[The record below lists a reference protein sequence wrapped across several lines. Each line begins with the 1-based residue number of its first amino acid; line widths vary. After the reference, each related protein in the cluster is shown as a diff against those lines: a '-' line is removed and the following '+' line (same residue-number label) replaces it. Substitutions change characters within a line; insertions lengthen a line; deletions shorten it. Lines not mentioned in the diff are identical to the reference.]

1 MTGSMGLTMLPALHG
16 DALLLSWHD
25 GHLQRQLL
33 VDGGPIGA
41 YEALRACIDALPGPE
56 RRLEL
61 VVLSH
66 VDTDHIDGL
75 VRLFA
80 EPTPWP
86 FTVADVWFN
95 GWSHLIEAGAQ
106 ERLGGK
112 QGEYFGALIQQR
124 LPPETWNRAFEGGA
138 VRVPA
143 TGPLPEVD
151 LPGGLRLTLLSP
163 TNERL
168 VALHKAWRT
177 DLKGAIVPGDF
188 DSAWAALAT
197 QARYLPDGG
206 LLGAAPSGAGAG
218 ARPDRLDAAPANG
231 SSIAFLAECGTRSAL
246 LLADAHAPVV
256 CQSIRRLLDSRGQSR
271 LRVDAMKVSHHGS
284 RGNTTDELM
293 SLVECPRYL
302 VSTNGD
308 QFGHPDDQALERIV
322 ASAQPQRPQLCFNYL
337 SEANQA
343 WADPDRQARLG
354 YDAVFPAVGRE
365 GLSVH
370 W

>member
-1 MTGSMGLTMLPALHG
+1 MKRSMSLEMLPALHG
-16 DALLLSWHD
+16 DALLLGWHD
-25 GHLQRQLL
+25 GHRQRQLL

-41 YEALRACIDALPGPE
+41 YDALKTRLDALPGPE

-66 VDTDHIDGL
+66 VDTDHVDGL

-80 EPTPWP
+80 EPASWP
-86 FTVADVWFN
+86 VTVAEVWFN
-95 GWSHLIEAGAQ
+95 GWAHLLEAGAQ

-124 LPPETWNRAFEGGA
+124 LPAAAWNTHFDGHA

-143 TGPLPEVD
+143 TGPLPEVQ

-163 TNERL
+163 TDEGL
-168 VALHKAWRT
+168 VALHTAWRK
-177 DLKGAIVPGDF
+177 DLKGEIVPGDF

-197 QARYLPDGG
+197 QSRYLPQTG
-206 LLGAAPSGAGAG
+206 LLGGAARRDSAA
-218 ARPDRLDAAPANG
+218 ARLDAAPANG
-231 SSIAFLAECGTRSAL
+231 SSIAFLAECGRRSAL

-256 CQSIRRLLDSRGQSR
+256 CASLRRLLAARGQTR
-271 LRVDAMKVSHHGS
+271 LKVDAMKVAHHGS

-293 SLVECPRYL
+293 ALVECPRYL
-302 VSTNGD
+302 LSTNGD
-308 QFGHPDDQALERIV
+308 QFHHPDDEALERIV
-322 ASAQPQRPQLCFNYL
+322 GSAQPQRVQLCFNYL
-337 SEANQA
+337 SEANRD
-343 WADPDRQARLG
+343 WADPARQQRLG
-354 YDAVFPAVGRE
+354 YDAVFPPAGAQ
-365 GLSVH
+365 GLSLH